1 MSIAELPKNCPR
13 FTVEQENELHAR
25 MVAGDQEARDL
36 LARSI
41 LPWAIRVVCKYRN
54 RGIADDELEGIAYFG
69 IAETLNRWEPARGR
83 LTTAVVWSIRSA
95 FQKHRAD
102 MAGAMHVP
110 VYLLDTHEGGNS
122 DDEDTERVREYRK
135 AAKRALSR
143 GHSLDEPMPGRKG
156 GENKTF
162 GSTIVGHDGR
172 SVLNEMIYEED
183 LEIMRFKYKWA
194 MDHMTKPRLRQ
205 ILQERWEGRLTL
217 EEVAQSLNVTRERIR
232 QLETKAKEEF
242 YALLDQAPEP
252 VIEER
257 PMSHGLIPSLRDD
270 NSLSVPGNLGALR
283 EINISDALAAKT
295 PRDIANEIA
304 TLDKQFEAIEQ
315 NYRGKR
321 DMLKVL
327 HKALIKRDQTKM
339 SPAGEATA
347 VGSGGDKALAVYN
360 YLRAK
365 PASNVN
371 QIIAATGFTKST
383 VNYLLAYHRNKKFKK
398 VERGRWSIV
407 PGAFKDAKEDD
418 E

>member
-1 MSIAELPKNCPR
+1 VPIAELPKNCPR
-13 FTVEQENELHAR
+13 FTVEQETELHAR
-25 MVAGDQEARDL
+25 MQAGDQEARDL

-41 LPWAIRVVCKYRN
+41 MPWAIKVICKFRG
-54 RGIADDELEGIAYFG
+54 RGIADDELEGIAFYA

-102 MAGAMHVP
+102 LAGAVHVP
-110 VYLLDTHEGGNS
+110 VYLLDTSEGGGS
-122 DDEDTERVREYRK
+122 HAEQKPEYRK

-143 GHSLDEPMPGRKG
+143 GHSLDDPMPGRKG
-156 GENKTF
+156 NENKTF

-183 LEIMRFKYKWA
+183 MEVMRFKYRWA
-194 MDHMTKPRLRQ
+194 MDRMTKPRLRQ
-205 ILQERWEGRLTL
+205 ILEERWEGGLTL
-217 EEVAQSLNVTRERIR
+217 EEVSQLLSVTRERIR
-232 QLETKAKEEF
+232 QLETKAKQEF
-242 YALLDQAPEP
+242 AALLEQAPEP
-252 VIEER
+252 VIEHR
-257 PMSHGLIPSLRDD
+257 PMSNGLISSFNRDD
-270 NSLSVPGNLGALR
+270 SSLSVPGNIGALR
-283 EINISDALAAKT
+283 DVNLTEALAVKT

-304 TLDKQFEAIEQ
+304 SLDKQFEALEQ

-327 HKALIKRDQTKM
+327 HKALLKRDQTKL
-339 SPAGEATA
+339 SPNGEANA
-347 VGSGGDKALAVYN
+347 SGSGGDKCLAVYN
-360 YLRAK
+360 YLRNK
-365 PASNVN
+365 PSSNVN

-407 PGAFKDAKEDD
+407 PGGFKDDDD